1 MIPAAASHMTE
12 PHVNTRK
19 ISAILAELA
28 ASAAGERVAL
38 RDMVEAFGDR
48 AFGIVLL
55 TFSLP
60 NAVGLGVIP
69 GLSAVFG
76 LPQIFVAAQM
86 ASGLHKLWLPLWLL
100 ERSVARADFRTMIDR
115 SMPYLLRAERVL
127 KPRLPLLTSYA
138 AERLLGL
145 VFVVL
150 AVIVSLPIP
159 FGNQPPGIA
168 MAILALAWIE
178 RDGVWVIVG
187 LVVAAIAVAIAAA
200 VAAAGAAAI
209 YLLVTEVLG
218 V

>member
-100 ERSVARADFRTMIDR
+100 ERSVARGDFQTMIDR

-200 VAAAGAAAI
+200 VATAGAAAI
-209 YLLVTEVLG
+209 YLLFQQLFG
-218 V
+218 G

>member
-76 LPQIFVAAQM
+76 VPQIFVAAQM
-86 ASGLHKLWLPLWLL
+86 ASGLHKLWLPLWLF

>member
-76 LPQIFVAAQM
+76 VPQIFVAAQM

>member
-1 MIPAAASHMTE
+1 MRAAASHMTE

-28 ASAAGERVAL
+28 ASGTGERVML
-38 RDMVEAFGDR
+38 RELIEAFGDR
-48 AFGIVLL
+48 AFGIVIL

-86 ASGLHKLWLPLWLL
+86 ASGLHKLWLPSWAL
-100 ERSVARADFRTMIDR
+100 ERSIARADFATMIEK

-127 KPRLPLLTSYA
+127 RPRLPALTAYA
-138 AERLLGL
+138 AERVLGL
-145 VFVVL
+145 VLVGL

-168 MAILALAWIE
+168 MAIIALALME
-178 RDGVWVIVG
+178 RDGAWVIVG
-187 LVVAAIAVAIAAA
+187 LVAAAIAATIAAI
-200 VAAAGAAAI
+200 VVGAGAAAI
-209 YLLVTEVLG
+209 YLLFQQLFG
-218 V
+218 G